1 MFFGQNKFHVLASLS
16 YIILKILGS
25 NTSGAQNKEG
35 GCPPK
40 TMMHFKKRYLAAEK
54 AKIASSN
61 PSTTTSS
68 NSCSPKNHQE
78 LVPLENGEKC
88 SKISKT
94 SDSQGTASKEACE
107 ALLQLAG
114 SGSNPSIKNVKS
126 ASNSRSRSGT
136 SSPPECLAGTTSG
149 DKQDPNQTEKV
160 SNGNSNGKRYKIE
173 QHEKGVVRDA
183 VWTRIAKTLLMQ
195 QDASTKEE
203 EEEAAQGDK
212 PMNLST
218 SSHLQIDGQTIIE
231 HVIEN
236 ILDKPSEFEL
246 GSKRTSVA
254 NSKEGSRS
262 PSDRN
267 INSLPENFCHLNNNA
282 ALNGVGSKGNIP
294 DISCITEEEVKERI
308 YASLK
313 QDILRRNGDTAC
325 KEEIN
330 EQDKLRWKTLPH
342 QNINANDK
350 PKQTSNGVQVT
361 QASNTSANKGSKSD
375 SKQQTIQSSSAAP
388 SNCSVTK
395 VSASSLDKH
404 AHSSVNHSQ
413 LSGTDLHKFF
423 GESYFDM

>member
-1 MFFGQNKFHVLASLS
+1 
-16 YIILKILGS
+16 
-25 NTSGAQNKEG
+25 
-35 GCPPK
+35 
-40 TMMHFKKRYLAAEK
+40 MMHFKKRYLAAEK
-54 AKIASSN
+54 AKIASST

-88 SKISKT
+88 SKISKNI
-94 SDSQGTASKEACE
+94 DSQGATSEEACE

-114 SGSNPSIKNVKS
+114 SASNSSIKNVKS
-126 ASNSRSRSGT
+126 VSNSRSRSGT
-136 SSPPECLAGTTSG
+136 SSPPEGPAGNVSASG
-149 DKQDPNQTEKV
+149 DKQDPNQTDKV
-160 SNGNSNGKRYKIE
+160 SNGNSNGKRYKVE
-173 QHEKGVVRDA
+173 QHEKAVVRDA
-183 VWTRIAKTLLMQ
+183 VWSRIAKTLLMQ

-246 GSKRTSVA
+246 GSKRTSA
-254 NSKEGSRS
+254 ENSKEGSRS

-282 ALNGVGSKGNIP
+282 ALNGVGTKVP

-313 QDILRRNGDTAC
+313 QDLLRRNGDTAC

-342 QNINANDK
+342 QNLNSNDK
-350 PKQTSNGVQVT
+350 QKQQQTTNGV
-361 QASNTSANKGSKSD
+361 
-375 SKQQTIQSSSAAP
+375 
-388 SNCSVTK
+388 
-395 VSASSLDKH
+395 
-404 AHSSVNHSQ
+404 
-413 LSGTDLHKFF
+413 LSG
-423 GESYFDM
+423 M